1 MFELDLPLY
10 AYIAAFLLGIS
21 KAGLKGLSVL
31 NVSLMAMSF
40 GAFPSTGII
49 MPLLVAGDIFAVSYY
64 NRHTRWNH
72 LLRFMP
78 LMLLGIGLGTWLG
91 KQVTPRGFH
100 YVFAGI
106 VILSL
111 ILLIVRDR
119 RVGQRKLP
127 LSFTISMGIL
137 AGITTMLG
145 NLAGSFSNL
154 YFLGLRLPKNEFIGT
169 AAWLFLIT
177 NLVKLPLHIWI
188 WKTIDADTLLIDLKM
203 VPFLFL
209 GLLAGIGVVRF
220 VPEKP
225 YRIFIIA
232 VTAIGAVFMLL
243 S

>member
-1 MFELDLPLY
+1 MFELDLPVY
-10 AYIAAFLLGIS
+10 AYLAAFLLGIS

-31 NVSLMAMSF
+31 NVSLMALSF

-49 MPLLVAGDIFAVSYY
+49 MPLLVVGDIFAVSYY
-64 NRHTRWNH
+64 SRHARWNH

-91 KQVTPRGFH
+91 KQVTLRGFH

-127 LSFTISMGIL
+127 LSFTISMGVL

-177 NLVKLPLHIWI
+177 NGVKLPLHIWI
-188 WKTIDADTLLIDLKM
+188 WETIDTDTLLIDLKM
-203 VPFLFL
+203 LPFLAL
-209 GLLAGIGVVRF
+209 GLLAGIGVVKY

-232 VTAIGAVFMLL
+232 VTALGAVFMLL